1 MSSAHLK
8 SSGGERVPRQNL
20 GGWAEH
26 REVRQDRRLE
36 FSDEIDRALSVFR
49 NATPRAVKQV
59 PPLSRPVT
67 SHARALWRLEDVQD
81 FKAVFVKKKA
91 PFLAILRSCVPQAK
105 KYVVGETLGAPKNVN
120 LILRVKTLT
129 PQMEVDRTSL
139 QDS

>member
-20 GGWAEH
+20 GGWADH

-59 PPLSRPVT
+59 LPLSRPVT
-67 SHARALWRLEDVQD
+67 SHARALWQLEDVQD
-81 FKAVFVKKKA
+81 WQFRKEK
-91 PFLAILRSCVPQAK
+91 SCVPSQK
-105 KYVVGETLGAPKNVN
+105 ICGG
-120 LILRVKTLT
+120 
-129 PQMEVDRTSL
+129 
-139 QDS
+139 QDSWGPKTCEPGPAGQDY